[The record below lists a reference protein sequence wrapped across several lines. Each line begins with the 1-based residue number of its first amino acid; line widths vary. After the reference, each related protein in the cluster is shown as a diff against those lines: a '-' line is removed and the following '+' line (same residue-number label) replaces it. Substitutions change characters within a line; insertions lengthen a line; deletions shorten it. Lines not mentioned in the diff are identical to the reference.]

1 MFRAKNFLLT
11 IIFGV
16 AFFLSALGQSEVIN
30 NAKTALKSGSSKEL
44 SRYCNKMVELNFDGE
59 KSSYSKTQAEFVLRD
74 FFKKH
79 PPTDFEYIHQG
90 ASKEGLKYVA
100 HVFSPKF
107 ITKFSAVD
115 LEVRDLPVSFETFD
129 NIENAQDW
137 LRQKIK
143 INWSKDWA
151 DENSTII
158 FLEIFTF
165 FYYLNPY

>member
-1 MFRAKNFLLT
+1 MFRAKNILLT

-90 ASKEGLKYVA
+90 ASKEGLKYAIGKYTYSNGSFRVYML
-100 HVFSPKF
+100 VKQFNGNYLIDTLDFSK
-107 ITKFSAVD
+107 
-115 LEVRDLPVSFETFD
+115 E
-129 NIENAQDW
+129 
-137 LRQKIK
+137 
-143 INWSKDWA
+143 
-151 DENSTII
+151 
-158 FLEIFTF
+158 
-165 FYYLNPY
+165 